1 VKNRLTKK
9 RRLVFALGGG
19 GARGALQAGAL
30 RALLEAGIQPDLLV
44 GTSVGAVNAIFLA
57 LRGFNPQSL
66 NFLRDS
72 WMAAAKA
79 DLLPANTAY
88 LTMRIFFNR
97 VLAQPY
103 KPLRDFFIAQGV
115 SPSLQFRD
123 LPHFPV
129 IMVSADLNH
138 SQPVYHGS
146 RPDDS
151 VLEGLLASTALPP
164 WVHPIESEDRF
175 LIDGG
180 AVSNLPI
187 EAAVI
192 HGASEII
199 ALGLT
204 NPDEI
209 ETHARGF
216 GPFWTKY
223 LYAVETRQISLELQ
237 LAEAKGVPVHKM
249 TLKTEIPISPWD
261 FSRTEVLLDAGYQ
274 QMKQAL
280 DSGEVCLTTPAER
293 WLAPFTRLFSS

>member
-1 VKNRLTKK
+1 MNTKK
-9 RRLVFALGGG
+9 RKLVFALGGG
-19 GARGALQAGAL
+19 GARGALQVGAL
-30 RALLEAGIQPDLLV
+30 RALLEAGIQPDMLV
-44 GTSVGAVNAIFLA
+44 GTSVGAVNATFLA
-57 LRGFNPQSL
+57 LHGFTSQAL
-66 NFLRDS
+66 DTLTGS
-72 WMAAAKA
+72 WMAAAQA

-123 LPHFPV
+123 LTDLPV
-129 IMVSADLNH
+129 IMVSADLNRG
-138 SQPVYHGS
+138 QPVYHGS
-146 RPDDS
+146 RPTDS
-151 VLEGLLASTALPP
+151 VLEGLLATTALPP
-164 WVHPIESEDRF
+164 WVSPIETQDRF

-187 EAAVI
+187 EAAIV

-199 ALGLT
+199 ALSLT

-223 LYAVETRQISLELQ
+223 LYAIEARQISLEVQ
-237 LAEAKGVPVHKM
+237 LAQAKGVPVDLV
-249 TLKTEIPISPWD
+249 TLKTEKPVSPWD
-261 FSRTEVLLDAGYQ
+261 FCQTERLLEAGYQ
-274 QMKQAL
+274 QMKRAL
-280 DSGEVCLTTPAER
+280 DAGDMRAADQTEN
-293 WLAPFTRLFSS
+293 WFSALKKMITS

>member
-1 VKNRLTKK
+1 MKNRQTKK
-9 RRLVFALGGG
+9 RRLVFVLGGG

-30 RALLEAGIQPDLLV
+30 RALFEAGIQPDLLV
-44 GTSVGAVNAIFLA
+44 GTSAGSVNAVFLA
-57 LRGFNPQSL
+57 MRGFNQKSL
-66 NFLRDS
+66 DRLNES

-79 DLLPANTAY
+79 DLLPVNTAY

-115 SPSLQFRD
+115 LPGLQFRD
-123 LPHFPV
+123 LQQVPV
-129 IMVSADLNH
+129 IVVSADLN
-138 SQPVYHGS
+138 SGQPVYHGS
-146 RPDDS
+146 RLTDS

-164 WVHPIESEDRF
+164 WVNPIESEDRF

-199 ALGLT
+199 ALSLT

-249 TLKTEIPISPWD
+249 TLKTETSVSPWD
-261 FSRTEVLLDAGYQ
+261 FSQTERLLEAGFQ
-274 QMKQAL
+274 QMKRAL
-280 DSGEVCLTTPAER
+280 DSGEVHVAGQMGNWFAALKKLIP
-293 WLAPFTRLFSS
+293 S